1 MCYNVA
7 NKKRCAKYALENMTT
22 DKKQEQERIAAIE
35 AEEQATLLNQPKI
48 DEDDETDLLIRIFP
62 NAAPEH
68 RLYIPGD
75 PEFPGPPRSSSTN
88 NYNKETNEAPPTE

>member
-1 MCYNVA
+1 M
-7 NKKRCAKYALENMTT
+7 T

-35 AEEQATLLNQPKI
+35 AAEQAELLNRPKI
-48 DEDDETDLLIRIFP
+48 DEDDESNLLYRFFP

-75 PEFPGPPRSSSTN
+75 PDFPGPPR
-88 NYNKETNEAPPTE
+88 K